1 MVSGKSLL
9 PGLQTAAFLLCPHTQ
24 RESSGGSSFSFTRL
38 FGLLWL
44 FVVAWA
50 FSTGERGYSLVVVH
64 GLFFAVVFLVEALWF

>member
-9 PGLQTAAFLLCPHTQ
+9 PGLQTAASCCVLTRQ
-24 RESSGGSSFSFTRL
+24 RERSGGSSFSFTHL

-50 FSTGERGYSLVVVH
+50 FSRGERGYSLVVVH
-64 GLFFAVVFLVEALWF
+64 GLFLAVVFLVEARRF